1 MSISIFKTKTCVK
14 CKQLAGYLASKNKP
28 FNEVY
33 IDDEP
38 KLQQLVYEKSGG
50 FMQVPFTVIEKDGE
64 LHYVSGYNLARINEL
79 VL

>member
-14 CKQLAGYLASKNKP
+14 CRQLADYLNKKGKQ
-28 FNEVY
+28 FNEIY

-38 KLQQLVYEKSGG
+38 KLQQMVFDKSGG
-50 FMQVPFTVIEKDGE
+50 FLQVPFTVIEKDGQ

>member
-14 CKQLAGYLASKNKP
+14 CKQLADYLKHKNQQ

-33 IDDEP
+33 VDDEP
-38 KLQQLVYEKSGG
+38 KLQQMIYEKSGG
-50 FMQVPFTVIEKDGE
+50 FMQVPFTVIEKDGQM
-64 LHYVSGYNLARINEL
+64 HYISGYNLARINEL